1 MGFTFLKDYSGPY
14 VEMDWRV
21 QEWEARRLLQRGS
34 DKKQLWLGL
43 VWMEKNVLIEKH
55 PRSNNKID

>member
-21 QEWEARRLLQRGS
+21 QEWEARRLLQRFRQEAIMAWTGV
-34 DKKQLWLGL
+34 DG
-43 VWMEKNVLIEKH
+43 EKRTDRETFQK
-55 PRSNNKID
+55 